1 MESIEKNGLKLL
13 HIKSRHIT
21 EGMSLKLGDKES
33 LETFVSQQIPCK
45 SFAVAYLDNEVL
57 VGRFNGNTFDFYRKK
72 TIDPK
77 YLQKL
82 RVFNENQEL
91 LLWRSSEG
99 LKGRLRTDTGGDD
112 VCVADAE
119 QALFGTRAET
129 LNGYTIIREDRGTE
143 LALPFPELIKLNDG
157 TKRNR
162 VFLKTRNYIDYNE
175 AHQATY
181 VDCRFAGFIYDGNPL
196 K

>member
-91 LLWRSSEG
+91 LLWRSSEA
-99 LKGRLRTDTGGDD
+99 LKGRLRTDTEGGD
-112 VCVADAE
+112 VYVADAE
-119 QALFGTRAET
+119 QAIFGTRAKP
-129 LNGYTIIREDRGTE
+129 LDGYTLIREDRGTA
-143 LALPFPELIKLNDG
+143 LALPFSELIKLNEG
-157 TKRNR
+157 TKENR
-162 VFLKTRNYIDYNE
+162 VFLKTRNYIGYNE
-175 AHQATY
+175 AYQATY
-181 VDCRFAGFIYDGNPL
+181 VDCRFVGFAYAGKPL
-196 K
+196 E